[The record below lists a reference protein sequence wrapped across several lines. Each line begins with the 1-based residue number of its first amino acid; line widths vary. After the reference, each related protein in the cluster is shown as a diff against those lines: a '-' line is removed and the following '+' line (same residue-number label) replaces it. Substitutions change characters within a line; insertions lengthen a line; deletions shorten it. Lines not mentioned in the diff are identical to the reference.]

1 MTNSYTTANKHVIL
15 GCSLCLRT
23 ETSLSSQRNLLHL
36 QSSKRSI
43 FFMLLKGSLLPILLY
58 IPNSALF
65 QAYQSATDSTEVFGD
80 LLA

>member
-1 MTNSYTTANKHVIL
+1 
-15 GCSLCLRT
+15 
-23 ETSLSSQRNLLHL
+23 
-36 QSSKRSI
+36 
-43 FFMLLKGSLLPILLY
+43 MLLKGSLLPILLY